1 MVLYINGVKAEKGMD
16 VKTFRGEPYKLTGW
30 KEPQHSGS
38 TGRVYI
44 TDGKFSTEY
53 FPSVV
58 GGEWKDE

>member
-16 VKTFRGEPYKLTGW
+16 VTTFRGEQCKLTGW
-30 KEPQHSGS
+30 REPQNSGS

-44 TDGKFSTEY
+44 TDGKHSGEY

-58 GGEWKDE
+58 SGV